1 MSNFNLQEIVTK
13 LNQRGIPLPML
24 RDPQTNQP
32 SVTLTFAILSFN
44 VALLGLLGKVA
55 DLFKGIDVQQAIYLF
70 GVSAG
75 LYLGR
80 KISTGKDQSVEKK
93 EETQ

>member
-1 MSNFNLQEIVTK
+1 MAQPLQEFIKKIKDRGVPIPMIQDPVTK
-13 LNQRGIPLPML
+13 L
-24 RDPQTNQP
+24 P
-32 SVTLTFAILSFN
+32 SVTLTFSVLSFN

-55 DLFKGIDVQQAIYLF
+55 DMFKGIDVQQAIYLF

-80 KISTGKDQSVEKK
+80 KMTNGTLSVEKK
-93 EETQ
+93 EENK

>member
-1 MSNFNLQEIVTK
+1 MALKLQELIKKMNDRGIPIPMIQDPVTK
-13 LNQRGIPLPML
+13 L
-24 RDPQTNQP
+24 P
-32 SVTLTFAILSFN
+32 SVTLTFAVLSFN

-55 DLFKGIDVQQAIYLF
+55 DMFKGVDVQQAIYLF

-80 KISTGKDQSVEKK
+80 KISAKDVVVEKK
-93 EETQ
+93 DETK